1 MTSGFLSKL
10 GFGKTGELIGVDIG
24 TTSIKICVLAREKGG
39 FRLRSLDMKSYEEN
53 LLSDGT
59 IVNNAFLA
67 DELRKLV
74 RENGIKGRDAASALS
89 SYSVIAKRVAVP
101 FLDEEALENTMNLEV
116 EAAIPFP
123 LKDIYYSYY
132 VIGADEERDSMMNIQ
147 IVAAKK
153 EIVDGYMKAFEMA
166 DLNLQFLDVDIFGV
180 TNLIEQIYNPREM
193 SVVAVDLGATVTNI
207 AIMKEENIEFTREV
221 LIGGRNLTSQI
232 ERTENLAYGEAEK
245 VKLEGKADT
254 TVHPYEDFISHV
266 SSEINKTV
274 NFYASTKPK
283 EKIGK
288 IYLTGGSSLLKGLRE
303 SIAQNTGIEVEFVN
317 PFLFLNEKQ
326 EDMARYEELKEFAS
340 VALYLSSRVT
350 DLEL

>member
-1 MTSGFLSKL
+1 MTSGILNKF

-24 TTSIKICVLAREKGG
+24 TTSIKICVLGREKGG
-39 FRLRSLDMKSYEEN
+39 FRLRSLDMKSYEDN
-53 LLSDGT
+53 LLTDGA

-132 VIGADEERDSMMNIQ
+132 VVGADEERDSMMNIQ

-166 DLNLQFLDVDIFGV
+166 DLNLQFLDVDIFGI
-180 TNLIEQIYNPREM
+180 TNLIEQIYNPKDM
-193 SVVAVDLGATVTNI
+193 SVAAVDLGATVTNI

-232 ERTENLAYGEAEK
+232 ERTANLSYGEAEK
-245 VKLEGKADT
+245 VKLEGKDDI
-254 TVHPYEDFISHV
+254 VHPYEDFISHV

-303 SIAQNTGIEVEFVN
+303 SIAQNTGIEVEYVN
-317 PFLFLNEKQ
+317 PFLFVNEKQ
-326 EDMARYEELKEFAS
+326 DDAARYEGLKEFAS